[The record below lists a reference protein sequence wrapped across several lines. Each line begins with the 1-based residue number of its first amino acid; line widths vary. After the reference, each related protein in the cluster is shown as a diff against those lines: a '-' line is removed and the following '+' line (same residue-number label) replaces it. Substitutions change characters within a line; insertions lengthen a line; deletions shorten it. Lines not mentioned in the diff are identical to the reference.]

1 VNMLK
6 IDITDKKIS
15 DLLIED
21 GRMSCSEIAKR
32 IGGISERAVRYR
44 IERLI
49 TNKIISVH
57 GNVNSRGIGLEVFAD
72 VFIEV
77 EPSLVQEIA
86 RKLAVYESVS
96 YVACSTGE
104 REISIQVFAK
114 NNNELYNF
122 VTEIVG
128 QIPGIRKT
136 HTSFVPLIIKDD
148 HLWHIP
154 SYCIQDKKQAET
166 E

>member
-1 VNMLK
+1 VKMLK

-57 GNVNSRGIGLEVFAD
+57 GNVNSRGLGLEVFAD

-154 SYCIQDKKQAET
+154 SYCIQDKKQAKT